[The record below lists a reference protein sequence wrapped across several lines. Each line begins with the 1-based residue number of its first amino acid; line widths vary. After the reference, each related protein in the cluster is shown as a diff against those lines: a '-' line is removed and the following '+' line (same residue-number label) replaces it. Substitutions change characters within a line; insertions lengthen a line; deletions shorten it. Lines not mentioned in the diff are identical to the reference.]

1 MVGVLDLSLGF
12 VLEIRKDGASD
23 HEKLLRE
30 ILIRER
36 WESTSRLQITKEN
49 QPRGQT
55 KNINKEFWLVKWTPL
70 LS

>member
-30 ILIRER
+30 ILKHQGKMGVHIK
-36 WESTSRLQITKEN
+36 TTN
-49 QPRGQT
+49 H
-55 KNINKEFWLVKWTPL
+55 
-70 LS
+70 